1 MENKTTKQEI
11 IDRLDKLTPVQQ
23 KQILNSV
30 LSFLG
35 EPVKGT
41 SGKDLLKLVGTISK
55 EDLEI
60 MKQTIEEG
68 RERFYKSDRK

>member
-30 LSFLG
+30 LSLLG
-35 EPVKGT
+35 EPVRGT

-60 MKQTIEEG
+60 MKQAIEEG
-68 RERFYKSDRK
+68 RERIYKTDRK